1 MHVLHSLSVYIHV
14 KSKKYIFHAC
24 TSFLSNVYAWKIKR
38 IKFHACTSIAKNIFR
53 TVPSTQ
59 NAEK

>member
-1 MHVLHSLSVYIHV
+1 MHVLHSLAVYIDV

-24 TSFLSNVYAWKIKR
+24 TLFLSNVYAWKIKR
-38 IKFHACTSIAKNIFR
+38 IKFHAYTSIAKNIFR